1 MVILPLGELADA
13 VHEVEGMLEA
23 RELER
28 ALESIVDLAPPI
40 RFGHRT
46 SIYDRA
52 LSMTASTDTAALRP
66 VAASDKERPASEL
79 VVSAFY
85 GPLAHRLALVLL
97 PLRIPPPVVVL
108 AAGATG
114 LVAGAFLAAA
124 SFVAAALL
132 LQLKTLLDNADGR
145 LARLSGRVTLL
156 GRYLDTESDTALNLV
171 LFAALG
177 AVTDRPW
184 LALAAFCVLTLVLS
198 VDFNLAHL
206 YREVR
211 GGEPDVVP
219 ASGGRLEQT
228 LELVYRTVFAPQDRA
243 IRAFS
248 SRRLGGLY
256 EGSRTRPRGARR
268 SSPTTTGRPFSS
280 SRISGLSTQL
290 VVLGACLVAGVPVVY
305 LWLVVA
311 MLPLLVG
318 LQLRRE
324 WLGQTAPRSVIRWPF
339 IEAAASEQR

>member
-23 RELER
+23 RELES
-28 ALESIVDLAPPI
+28 ALESIVDHAPPI
-40 RFGHRT
+40 RFGHRS

-52 LSMTASTDTAALRP
+52 LSLMASTDTAAFRP
-66 VAASDKERPASEL
+66 AAASDKERPASEL

-85 GPLAHRLALVLL
+85 GPLAHRLALILL

-108 AAGATG
+108 AAGVAG
-114 LVAGAFLAAA
+114 LVAGVFLAAA
-124 SFVAAALL
+124 SFLAAALL

-177 AVTDRPW
+177 ATTDRPW
-184 LALAAFCVLTLVLS
+184 IALAAFCVLTLVLS

-248 SRRLGGLY
+248 SRRLGPALRGIEDPAERRAAALVY
-256 EGSRTRPRGARR
+256 HDRPTVLILANL
-268 SSPTTTGRPFSS
+268 
-280 SRISGLSTQL
+280 GLSTQL
-290 VVLGACLVAGVPVVY
+290 VVLGTCLVAGVPVVY

-324 WLGQTAPRSVIRWPF
+324 WLVRRLP
-339 IEAAASEQR
+339 AA

>member
-13 VHEVEGMLEA
+13 VHEVECMLEA
-23 RELER
+23 CELER

-40 RFGHRT
+40 RLGHRT

-52 LSMTASTDTAALRP
+52 LPMTASTDTAALRP
-66 VAASDKERPASEL
+66 AAASDKDRPASEL

-85 GPLAHRLALVLL
+85 GPLAHRLALILL
-97 PLRIPPPVVVL
+97 PLRIPPPAVVL

-124 SFVAAALL
+124 SFVVAAVL

-184 LALAAFCVLTLVLS
+184 IALAAFCVLTLVLS

-219 ASGGRLEQT
+219 ASGGRLERT
-228 LELVYRTVFAPQDRA
+228 LELVYRTLFAPQDRA

-248 SRRLGGLY
+248 SLRLGRALREVEDPAERRAAELVY
-256 EGSRTRPRGARR
+256 HDRPTVLILANL
-268 SSPTTTGRPFSS
+268 
-280 SRISGLSTQL
+280 GLSTQL
-290 VVLGACLVAGVPVVY
+290 VVLGACLVAGVPV
-305 LWLVVA
+305 A
-311 MLPLLVG
+311 LPLAGDGDAAAARGAAAAPGVA
-318 LQLRRE
+318 
-324 WLGQTAPRSVIRWPF
+324 GQAAPRSVIRCPF